1 MKRGISTAPPAGH
14 EANAPWGEIRS
25 ITSLNGHSIILMVI
39 TVTIM
44 VPLKL
49 SEKLTVMASSGDFAP
64 FSALSTLQY
73 SMASLGAL
81 IGTTL

>member
-1 MKRGISTAPPAGH
+1 MVIT
-14 EANAPWGEIRS
+14 S
-25 ITSLNGHSIILMVI
+25 ITSSTATCIILMVI

-49 SEKLTVMASSGDFAP
+49 SEKANGIGIFRWLRAGFAE
-64 FSALSTLQY
+64 AELQY
-73 SMASLGAL
+73 NMAFFGAL